1 MWNIQTGGCAGL
13 LDHTGEGGHHSLCHG
28 GGQKNP
34 LWVGGLTSL
43 PYGMLCFRKIHEI
56 LDMKKLSEEELK
68 KKANQVDLR
77 EMSFVESV
85 NAGS

>member
-1 MWNIQTGGCAGL
+1 
-13 LDHTGEGGHHSLCHG
+13 
-28 GGQKNP
+28 
-34 LWVGGLTSL
+34 
-43 PYGMLCFRKIHEI
+43 
-56 LDMKKLSEEELK
+56 MKKLSEEELK